1 MSSKKLL
8 KTIYVLSLAIL
19 FASCVNSVDEIT
31 SENPES
37 NSNQLSYGIS
47 ADFQIDS
54 NIVTDS
60 DSYGRTAM
68 PALPAT
74 AVYYVDYVLE
84 SEKADL
90 TKHTIKTQNDT
101 GVFKIVS
108 SKITGFYIPLST
120 GRWVIEA
127 GIKNGET
134 KILTAS
140 KTISLTPENPLLQN
154 EVFFLKMAQTQNG
167 KGSMKLKITGGSG
180 AGVSSI
186 KVILEDG
193 TVVEDSN
200 RDSYFEASDITS
212 GEQRIDINAY
222 DGSSTPQLI
231 FSTIQIINIYDNIET
246 NQWIIDGTTKE
257 TFEITK
263 SMTDDFKPRQYFV
276 DGTTGG
282 SGDDTNN
289 TGTSSNSPF
298 KTIKHAIATIN
309 ARAETYTFTIHVK
322 DGSYE
327 LDDNTLEIKKN
338 VTLECWKNSP
348 NDRLGSA
355 KVVVRGGTEC
365 VLVGPTADDK
375 PVNFYLQS
383 LADNNTSGLEI
394 NGNGSSRCG
403 VKIQNGIFVMNG
415 GVINET
421 GDATTEYGGV
431 ILPNVESGQSV
442 ERQFIMLKG
451 TIKNSKGTKACG
463 VYVGQDTIFQ
473 MEGGVISGNRA
484 QSENSYAVINNGE
497 MSIKGQ
503 INISGNYRYDGNEQV
518 LVAGSGSTQVPENHN
533 LYLPKTIE
541 DGKQIINKLQVIG
554 PISSNSQIGIS
565 APVGTESGQ
574 LEPTGQKPVAITK
587 NYMDAIA
594 PSIIFKQ
601 DKSSPYVFMKS
612 TDGATLG
619 EVSFGLGGG
628 IIYNSTDYS
637 FSLACDTTTVTCGTA
652 KEITI
657 TVTAKRKEPKNV
669 YSDLHYNPNDKK
681 LYLTYIQATEESEG
695 LYSNPSVADLEDDP
709 ESDFNKVIWTAELT
723 LAGNSLPS
731 TYQPTISA
739 GTTDNTIKISIP
751 ALPYKDNYTLT
762 ITATYLGI
770 QYGANFPITCN

>member
-1 MSSKKLL
+1 MSIKKLL
-8 KTIYVLSLAIL
+8 KIVYFLSFAIM
-19 FASCVNSVDEIT
+19 FASCANSVDVSAPANEEKEIT
-31 SENPES
+31 YGFSGILQLDTNIYSDSS
-37 NSNQLSYGIS
+37 NSS
-47 ADFQIDS
+47 
-54 NIVTDS
+54 
-60 DSYGRTAM
+60 RTAM
-68 PALPAT
+68 PTLPSS
-74 AVYYVDYVLE
+74 AVYYVDYKLDSA
-84 SEKADL
+84 SE
-90 TKHTIKTQNDT
+90 HFVKTSNDT
-101 GVFKIVS
+101 GVFTTSGGRVS
-108 SKITGFYIPLST
+108 GFYLPLSV
-120 GRWVIEA
+120 GKWVIEV
-127 GIKNGET
+127 GVNDNGTTILKDT
-134 KILTAS
+134 KTV
-140 KTISLTPENPLLQN
+140 TLTPENPLMTNQ
-154 EVFFLKMAQTQNG
+154 VFFLKMGQTG
-167 KGSMKLKITGGSG
+167 TGSMKLKITAGSG
-180 AGVSSI
+180 SGVSSI

-193 TVVEDSN
+193 RLIEKNSN
-200 RDSYFEASDITS
+200 NEFIASDIPS

-276 DGTTGG
+276 DGATGG

-298 KTIKHAIATIN
+298 KTVKHAIDTIN

-327 LDDNTLEIKKN
+327 LDNGTLEIKKN
-338 VTLECWKNSP
+338 ITIECWKNAP

-355 KVVVRGGTEC
+355 KIVVRGGTKC

-383 LADNNTSGLEI
+383 LADDNTSGLEI
-394 NGNGSSRCG
+394 NGNGLNRCG
-403 VKIQNGIFVMNG
+403 VYIENGIFVMNG

-421 GDATTEYGGV
+421 GEAETEYGGIV
-431 ILPNVESGQSV
+431 LPDVQSGQSV

-463 VYVGQDTIFQ
+463 VYVGKDTIFQ

-484 QSENSYAVINNGE
+484 QSDSSYAVVNNGE

-503 INISGNYRYDGNEQV
+503 IYISGNNRYDGNEQV
-518 LVAGSGSTQVPENHN
+518 LISGSGETQVPESHN
-533 LYLPKTIE
+533 LYLPKITE
-541 DGKQIINKLQVIG
+541 EGKEVINKLQVLG
-554 PISSNSQIGIS
+554 PISSDSQIGIS

-574 LEPTGQKPVAITK
+574 LEPTGQIPVAITK
-587 NYMDAIA
+587 NYMDSIA

-612 TDGATLG
+612 TDGATFG
-619 EVSFGLGGG
+619 EVAFGLGGG
-628 IIYNSTDYS
+628 VIYTSTDYS
-637 FSLACDTTTVTCGTA
+637 FSFASDTTAVTRNTA
-652 KEITI
+652 KDVII
-657 TVTAKRKEPKNV
+657 TVTAKRKDVTSE
-669 YSDLHYNPNDKK
+669 LHYNPNDEK
-681 LYLTYIQATEESEG
+681 LYLIYIEATEESDAI
-695 LYSNPSVADLEDDP
+695 YSNSAAEDIEDNP
-709 ESDFNKVIWTAELT
+709 NYNKVTWTAELT

-731 TYQPTISA
+731 TYKPTISA
-739 GTTDNTIKISIP
+739 GAGDNKIKVSIP
-751 ALPYKDNYTLT
+751 ALPYKDNYTLI

-770 QYGANFPITCN
+770 QYGANFQITCN

>member
-1 MSSKKLL
+1 MSIKKLL
-8 KTIYVLSLAIL
+8 KTIYVFSFAVL
-19 FASCVNSVDEIT
+19 FASCANSVDVSAPVNEGAEVT
-31 SENPES
+31 YGFSGTL
-37 NSNQLSYGIS
+37 QL
-47 ADFQIDS
+47 DS
-54 NIVTDS
+54 NILS
-60 DSYGRTAM
+60 DSSATARTAM
-68 PALPAT
+68 PTLSSS

-84 SEKADL
+84 SEQADL
-90 TKHTIKTQNDT
+90 TKHTIKTQNNT
-101 GVFKIVS
+101 GVFKKDNNN
-108 SKITGFYIPLST
+108 KIIGFYIPLST

-154 EVFFLKMAQTQNG
+154 EVFFLKMAQTSTG
-167 KGSMKLKITGGSG
+167 KGSIKLKITAGSG
-180 AGVSSI
+180 SGVSTI

-193 TVVEDSN
+193 RLIEKNSN
-200 RDSYFEASDITS
+200 NEFIASDIPS

-276 DGTTGG
+276 DGATGG

-298 KTIKHAIATIN
+298 KTVKHAIDTIN

-338 VTLECWKNSP
+338 ITIECWKNAP

-355 KVVVRGGTEC
+355 KIVVRGGTKC
-365 VLVGPTADDK
+365 VLVGPTTDDK

-383 LADNNTSGLEI
+383 LADDNTSGLEI
-394 NGNGSSRCG
+394 NGNGLNHCG
-403 VKIQNGIFVMNG
+403 VYIENGIFVMNG

-421 GDATTEYGGV
+421 GEAETEYGGIV
-431 ILPNVESGQSV
+431 LPDVQSGQSV

-463 VYVGQDTIFQ
+463 VYVGKDTIFQ

-503 INISGNYRYDGNEQV
+503 INISGNNRYDGNEQV
-518 LVAGSGSTQVPENHN
+518 LISGSGETQVPESHN
-533 LYLPKTIE
+533 LYLPKITE
-541 DGKQIINKLQVIG
+541 EGKEVINKLQVLG

-574 LEPTGQKPVAITK
+574 LEPTGQIPVAITK
-587 NYMDAIA
+587 NYMDSIA

-612 TDGATLG
+612 TDSVAFG
-619 EVSFGLGGG
+619 EVAFGLGGG
-628 IIYNSTDYS
+628 VIYNSTDYS
-637 FSLACDTTTVTCGTA
+637 FSLTSDTTVVTCNTGNDV
-652 KEITI
+652 TI
-657 TVTAKRKEPKNV
+657 TVTAKRKESETV
-669 YSDLHYNPNDKK
+669 TSELHYNPNDEK
-681 LYLTYIQATEESEG
+681 LYLTYIEATEESDAI
-695 LYSNPSVADLEDDP
+695 YSNSAAEDIEDNP
-709 ESDFNKVIWTAELT
+709 NYNKVTWTAELT
-723 LAGNSLPS
+723 LAGNSLPGE
-731 TYQPTISA
+731 YQPTISA
-739 GTTDNTIKISIP
+739 GTDDNKIKVSIP
-751 ALPYKDNYTLT
+751 PLPYKDNYTLT